1 MKLCPNCR
9 TENDN
14 DAKFCKEC
22 ASPFPVK
29 AAKSI
34 DRDPTSQSPAK
45 PANLAITSAQEKK
58 NDTPLDFFLAK
69 IKKTSSTSEN
79 QPSFWQKAKDSI
91 KGNYYLMFCV
101 ALIILVFAI
110 LIIGVNSVKTVP
122 TTASSTSSDDL
133 SSQLAPKP
141 IIKVSES
148 DIIEIDSNYLVANNE
163 KYEGSGKYFRVSG
176 KITKGSSYYNHS
188 LSFKTEDG
196 YDLTVDFQSACGL
209 VYYKKDTYVTLVAKY
224 FSGDY
229 NSLNLSDG
237 YIEESGEEAEQTYI
251 RLKGKWDKQREADAK
266 AEKEK
271 AKKAKKEYIASCKTY
286 KYKDIARNPDKYNG
300 KRAKFKGEVVQVIEG
315 YLSTTL
321 RVDVTKGKYGIY
333 TDTMYVVYT
342 PKSSTESRILE
353 DDIITIYGELA
364 GIESYE
370 TVMGAKVS
378 IPRINAEYITIN
390 SK

>member
-9 TENDN
+9 TQNDD

-22 ASPFPVK
+22 ATPFTANATGY
-29 AAKSI
+29 AA
-34 DRDPTSQSPAK
+34 
-45 PANLAITSAQEKK
+45 AQEAVKEK
-58 NDTPLDFFLAK
+58 APLDDLIGRISGRF
-69 IKKTSSTSEN
+69 KKPSVASES
-79 QPSFWQKAKDSI
+79 QPSLWQKT
-91 KGNYYLMFCV
+91 KGWVRSNYYVMFFIV
-101 ALIILVFAI
+101 MIVLVFVV
-110 LIIGVNSVKTVP
+110 LSIGVNSVKTVP
-122 TTASSTSSDDL
+122 TPASSTSSDDL

-251 RLKGKWDKQREADAK
+251 RLKEKWDKQREADAK

-271 AKKAKKEYIASCKTY
+271 AKKAKKDYIASCKTY
-286 KYKDIARNPDKYNG
+286 KYKDIARNPDKYYG

-315 YLSTTL
+315 YLDITL

-342 PKSSTESRILE
+342 PQSTTENRILE

-364 GIESYE
+364 GIETYE

-378 IPRINAEYITIN
+378 IPRIDAEYITIN

>member
-9 TENDN
+9 TPNDD

-29 AAKSI
+29 AAKST

-58 NDTPLDFFLAK
+58 NDAPLDFFLAK

-79 QPSFWQKAKDSI
+79 QPSFWQKTKDSI
-91 KGNYYLMFCV
+91 KENYYVMFFLV
-101 ALIILVFAI
+101 MIALVFVV
-110 LIIGVNSVKTVP
+110 LIIGVNSSKNTLP
-122 TTASSTSSDDL
+122 TASSTSSDDL
-133 SSQLAPKP
+133 SSQLAPTP

-148 DIIEIDSNYLVANNE
+148 DIIEIDSDYLVANNE
-163 KYEGSGKYFRVSG
+163 KYEDSGKYFRASG
-176 KITKGSSYYNHS
+176 KITRESSYYNHS
-188 LSFKTEDG
+188 LSFKTDDG
-196 YDLTVDFQSACGL
+196 YDLTVDFQAACGL
-209 VYYKKDTYVTLVAKY
+209 VYYKKDTYVTFVAKY
-224 FSGDY
+224 SSGDY

-237 YIEESGEEAEQTYI
+237 YIEESGEAAEQTYQ
-251 RLKGKWDKQREADAK
+251 RLKAKGDKLRAADAK

-271 AKKAKKEYIASCKTY
+271 AKKAIASCKTY
-286 KYKDIARNPDKYNG
+286 KYKDIARNPDKYYG

-315 YLSTTL
+315 YLDITL

-364 GIESYE
+364 GIETYE

-378 IPRINAEYITIN
+378 IPRIDAEYITIN